1 MPPYYELEQDELV
14 RIYHSLQKQYEAYCH
29 RNLKLDMSRGK
40 PGADQLDLCGAMM
53 NCLAKD
59 DYMSSNNIDSRN
71 YGGVDGIPEM
81 KQLFAD
87 ILEIDRDEVVVGG
100 NSSLK
105 MMFDN
110 IAVNVSHGVRDG
122 VPWQQQGTI
131 KFICPVPGYDRHFS
145 ICQYFHIE
153 MIPVEMTPDGP
164 DMDTVERLVAS
175 DPLIKGMWCV
185 PVFSNPDGYV
195 YSDEV
200 VRRIAN
206 LKPAAV
212 DFRIYWDNSYTIHH
226 FSGER
231 PVIPNILRECE
242 KAGNPN
248 MPLIF
253 TSFSKIS
260 FPGAAVAAIASSKS
274 NCDFIRKR
282 LTIQTIG
289 PDKLN
294 QLRHVRF
301 FKDLNGVLA
310 HMEKMAEILR
320 PKFEV
325 VLGTLQTELS
335 GKGVATWTTPSGG
348 YFVSL
353 NTEEGCA
360 KRTVALC
367 KDAGIVMTG
376 AGATFPYGKDPLDR
390 NIRIAPSFPPIDELK
405 TAMEVFCVCVQIAAI
420 EKLLNLKSL

>member
-1 MPPYYELEQDELV
+1 
-14 RIYHSLQKQYEAYCH
+14 
-29 RNLKLDMSRGK
+29 
-40 PGADQLDLCGAMM
+40 
-53 NCLAKD
+53 
-59 DYMSSNNIDSRN
+59 
-71 YGGVDGIPEM
+71 
-81 KQLFAD
+81 
-87 ILEIDRDEVVVGG
+87 
-100 NSSLK
+100 
-105 MMFDN
+105 
-110 IAVNVSHGVRDG
+110 
-122 VPWQQQGTI
+122 
-131 KFICPVPGYDRHFS
+131 
-145 ICQYFHIE
+145 

-242 KAGNPN
+242 KAGNPH

-390 NIRIAPSFPPIDELK
+390 NIRIAPSFPPIAELK

>member
-59 DYMSSNNIDSRN
+59 DYMSSNNIDCRN

-87 ILEIDRDEVVVGG
+87 ILDIDRDEVVVGG

-175 DPLIKGMWCV
+175 DPLIKGIWCV

-335 GKGVATWTTPSGG
+335 GKGVAAWTTPTGG

>member
-59 DYMSSNNIDSRN
+59 DYMSSNNIDCRN

-87 ILEIDRDEVVVGG
+87 ILDIDRDEVVVGG

-390 NIRIAPSFPPIDELK
+390 NIRIAPSFPPIAELK

>member
-14 RIYHSLQKQYEAYCH
+14 RIYHSLQKQYEAYCQ

-59 DYMSSNNIDSRN
+59 DYMSSNNIDCRN

-87 ILEIDRDEVVVGG
+87 ILDIDRDEVVVGG

-175 DPLIKGMWCV
+175 DPLIKGIWCV

-200 VRRIAN
+200 VRRMAH

-242 KAGNPN
+242 KAGTPH

-335 GKGVATWTTPSGG
+335 GKGVAAWTTPTGG

>member
-59 DYMSSNNIDSRN
+59 GYMSSNNIDCRN

-390 NIRIAPSFPPIDELK
+390 NIRIAPSFPPIAELK

>member
-14 RIYHSLQKQYEAYCH
+14 RIYHRLQKQYEAYCH

-59 DYMSSNNIDSRN
+59 DYMSSNNIDCRN

-81 KQLFAD
+81 KQLFAA
-87 ILEIDRDEVVVGG
+87 ILETDRDEVIVGG

-242 KAGNPN
+242 KAGNPH

-274 NCDFIRKR
+274 NCEFIRKR

-325 VLGTLQTELS
+325 VLNTLQTELS
-335 GKGVATWTTPSGG
+335 GKGVAAWTTPSGG

-353 NTEEGCA
+353 NTEEGCTN
-360 KRTVALC
+360 RTVDLC
-367 KDAGIVMTG
+367 KNAGIVMTG

-390 NIRIAPSFPPIDELK
+390 NIRIAPSYPPIDELK

>member
-59 DYMSSNNIDSRN
+59 DYMSSNNIDCRN

-81 KQLFAD
+81 TQLFAD
-87 ILEIDRDEVVVGG
+87 ILDIDRDEVVVGG

-390 NIRIAPSFPPIDELK
+390 NIRIAPSFPPIAELK